1 MTTELFITTPRLGTI
16 AVDGTVNITGT
27 GTYFTAD
34 DVGKSIII
42 RTTAGDKRSVVA
54 TYVSATSIT
63 VATAIDTTQSGCYF
77 YIDYQTAD
85 LYEDFPYSLNYAIA
99 DIRNPESRNSSFS
112 KTIKL
117 PGSKAN
123 NIIFDNIFE
132 IDLEGSFNPNIR
144 AFIIVYSNYIPVFNG
159 NLQLLRINREQ
170 DKIEY
175 EVSIFGKIGDLF
187 QKIADKLLTDL
198 DLSDLDQTG
207 TAAQITGSW
216 AGGADLFYPLL
227 ANGRQIFSTATPQYI
242 SDQIAP
248 AIKVSRIFEDILSS
262 VGYTCA
268 DTATLY
274 SATGMDKLYIPCLK
288 EWKRRVQINASFNAD
303 LFTPVGVQWEL
314 VIERARTGSTEIIII
329 DNFGSATSMPQTYS
343 TQLELDYGDVV
354 YMQVQIYQAGGSMV
368 WSQIPFPYSNF
379 LEVISLD
386 NQYSY
391 NPPIAF
397 KVATTATSPVI
408 FAPATV
414 RIPYDNNSTGGMYD
428 TYNSFN
434 TGTYECIIPA
444 KNTAGFLPDN
454 YKQRDFLLA
463 LIKMFNL
470 YLEPVFDNE
479 TQINIL
485 PRDTYYSQG
494 SIVDWTEKLDVGQNI
509 ELVPMGE
516 LDWKEYLF
524 SWKPDEDFF
533 NKDYKNKTFETY
545 GQRTVIVEN
554 DFIATKKKVECEIA
568 PLPLS
573 GSGYHDLVL
582 PICIKDG
589 ITTAPNTYTGI
600 MRIIYFDGEMV
611 TTGAT
616 NTVYLD
622 GVSHGTYPFCGHLV
636 GTPQLPTFDYNW
648 AAPRYLYYTM
658 TDPTLYPYTE
668 NLYTSFWQNF
678 IEEISDKYSKLYI
691 AYFNLTSEDIRTLDF
706 RNSFFING
714 SYFRLN
720 RVIDYSP
727 IGNTLTKC
735 ELIRIRDAVYIGES
749 SIVNHGQTEVSNTGG
764 VHEPYIS
771 TSMEAGQIVVADS
784 LGNGKAQTMGGDA
797 TIDNAARV
805 SVVAIQG
812 RSVQDAA
819 PSDGDTLVWVAAN
832 SRYEPQAG
840 GGGTGDVVGPASAV
854 DNNIA
859 TFDGTT
865 GKLIQDGGTTIA
877 DINTNA
883 VDRITVKLAES
894 ITKGQAVYISSAN
907 GTNIIVSK
915 ASNLTEAT
923 SSKTL
928 GLLETSGA
936 TNAIVNV
943 VTSGLLD
950 GLNTSTATIGDP
962 VWLGTSGNLI
972 YGLASKPF
980 APAHLV
986 YIGVVSRVSA
996 TVGEILVKVQNGF
1009 ELKEI
1014 HDVSAQTPTDKDVLQ
1029 YESATTLWKNKALT
1043 TASVAASTDKNY
1055 VSDAKLIVVNNTS
1068 GTNTGDQDLSSLA
1081 PKASPTFTGTPAAPT
1096 PSANDNSTKVAT
1108 TAYVENAFAVVAVS
1122 ENVIRTYQA
1131 LGSNIIAEACGFPYG
1146 KITTSA
1152 TALTDGQITFIALD
1166 YFQTART
1173 VTGVLWYQSVLGNY
1187 TADNNN
1193 KIGLFSYSGGTLT
1206 LVASCANDGTLW
1218 KTFASNTVGS
1228 KAFSSPYSAAAGQYF
1243 VGYIYN
1249 QNTQITQPQLAGKA
1263 NLLSTVVQTFN
1274 FTNSAKLVGFVS
1286 GQTDFPATQAMSGV
1300 TALINDIWIGVY

>member
-1 MTTELFITTPRLGTI
+1 
-16 AVDGTVNITGT
+16 
-27 GTYFTAD
+27 
-34 DVGKSIII
+34 
-42 RTTAGDKRSVVA
+42 
-54 TYVSATSIT
+54 
-63 VATAIDTTQSGCYF
+63 
-77 YIDYQTAD
+77 
-85 LYEDFPYSLNYAIA
+85 
-99 DIRNPESRNSSFS
+99 
-112 KTIKL
+112 
-117 PGSKAN
+117 
-123 NIIFDNIFE
+123 
-132 IDLEGSFNPNIR
+132 
-144 AFIIVYSNYIPVFNG
+144 
-159 NLQLLRINREQ
+159 
-170 DKIEY
+170 
-175 EVSIFGKIGDLF
+175 
-187 QKIADKLLTDL
+187 
-198 DLSDLDQTG
+198 
-207 TAAQITGSW
+207 
-216 AGGADLFYPLL
+216 
-227 ANGRQIFSTATPQYI
+227 
-242 SDQIAP
+242 
-248 AIKVSRIFEDILSS
+248 
-262 VGYTCA
+262 
-268 DTATLY
+268 
-274 SATGMDKLYIPCLK
+274 
-288 EWKRRVQINASFNAD
+288 
-303 LFTPVGVQWEL
+303 
-314 VIERARTGSTEIIII
+314 
-329 DNFGSATSMPQTYS
+329 
-343 TQLELDYGDVV
+343 
-354 YMQVQIYQAGGSMV
+354 
-368 WSQIPFPYSNF
+368 
-379 LEVISLD
+379 
-386 NQYSY
+386 
-391 NPPIAF
+391 
-397 KVATTATSPVI
+397 
-408 FAPATV
+408 
-414 RIPYDNNSTGGMYD
+414 
-428 TYNSFN
+428 
-434 TGTYECIIPA
+434 
-444 KNTAGFLPDN
+444 
-454 YKQRDFLLA
+454 
-463 LIKMFNL
+463 MFNL